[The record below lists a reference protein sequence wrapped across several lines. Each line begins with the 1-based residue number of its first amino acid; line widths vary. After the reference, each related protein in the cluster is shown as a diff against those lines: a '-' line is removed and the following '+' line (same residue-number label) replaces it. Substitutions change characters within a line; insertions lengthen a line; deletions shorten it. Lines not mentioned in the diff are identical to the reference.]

1 MSLTANDL
9 DEIREWVG
17 SEPGD
22 ADVEIVYGRTG
33 SVVGAALSILRT
45 RRADLL
51 AGPATWA
58 VAGEYSES
66 NAENLKRLDAQISAL
81 ERLAGEPGAD
91 LIDTVQLVR
100 CDTGR

>member
-1 MSLTANDL
+1 MALTADVL
-9 DEIREWVG
+9 DQIREWVG
-17 SEPGD
+17 SEPSD
-22 ADVEIVYGRTG
+22 VDVETVWERKG
-33 SVVGAALSILRT
+33 SVDGAALSILRT